1 MKHKKLAAFLVT
13 LSVASG
19 IMLKKY
25 YFENQQELGVPGIQS
40 IINQYTSEKSDIRL
54 TIGVMDNDQRTYA
67 VFGNNGQPLD
77 KNEYEYEIGSL
88 SKTFTTSL
96 LCKAINEHKVELKNS
111 IADYL
116 TLNSNDYYP
125 SILSLATHTS
135 GYGDYPFD
143 EKTLGLKR
151 YIKIENQFYK
161 RHNNI
166 YKGFNFDRMVSL
178 ADNYTLQKK
187 NYKWH
192 YSNFG
197 MGLVGTTLT
206 QVYQSTTFKEL
217 ILDFIKNDLHLKH
230 TRVGDGTGDFP
241 SYWDWNDDDMYI
253 ATGGLVS
260 TVNDLLD
267 YAYLHLSESPEY
279 LALSHKEYQDI
290 PDLKIRSGLGWMIDN
305 SNQIIWHNGG
315 TSSFTCFL
323 GFDQTHQTATV
334 ILANYAAKDDTK
346 EDGMLD
352 TLGYVIENALATDP
366 DSVFDYLNN

>member
-1 MKHKKLAAFLVT
+1 MKHKKLAAFLAT

-19 IMLKKY
+19 FALKSF
-25 YFENQQELGVPGIQS
+25 YFDNQLELGVPGIQS
-40 IINQYTSEKSDIRL
+40 IINEYTSEKSDICL
-54 TIGVMDNDQRTYA
+54 TVGVLHNEQRTFA
-67 VFGNNGQPLD
+67 VFGNNGQPLE
-77 KNEYEYEIGSL
+77 KKEYEYEIGSV

-96 LCKAINEHKVELKNS
+96 LCKAVNEHKIALQNS

-116 TLNSNDYYP
+116 PLDSYDFYP

-143 EKTLGLKR
+143 EKTLGLKK

-161 RHNNI
+161 LHNNI
-166 YKGFNFDRMVSL
+166 YKGFDFDRMISL
-178 ADNYTLQKK
+178 AEHHALKNK

-197 MGLVGTTLT
+197 MGLVGVTLT
-206 QVYQSTTFKEL
+206 QVYQCSTFKDL
-217 ILDFIKNDLHLKH
+217 ILDFIKNDLHLNH
-230 TRVGDGTGDFP
+230 THVGNGTGDFD

-267 YAYLHLSESPEY
+267 YAYSHLTESPEY
-279 LALSHKEYQDI
+279 LALSHSEYNDI
-290 PDLKIRSGLGWMIDN
+290 PDLDIKAGLGWMVDKKN
-305 SNQIIWHNGG
+305 HIIWHNGG

-334 ILANYAAKDDTK
+334 ILANFAAKDDTK

-352 TLGYVIENALATDP
+352 TLGYIIEQALSTDP
-366 DSVFDYLNN
+366 DSVFEYLNS